1 MPKIYFYFDESGDP
15 TILGRKGKN
24 LLKENLVSKTFSVG
38 YIKTENP
45 HKLLVDLESLRKELL
60 VDEYL
65 KAVPSIKNLKN
76 GFHANKDCA
85 EIREKVFRLLKKSEF
100 ETGIIIARKNEELF
114 RMKFNMSSRKLYK
127 FLVSELMK
135 KTDDFEDADIYF
147 SEMGNTVSIQN
158 MTEAIENSTKTETC
172 KRRVFLQQPS
182 QIPLLQVADYMLWT
196 VFRVYEKDEFRFF
209 DYMKEKINF
218 IYDIFDGTQKG
229 TVYNKENPL
238 EQKK

>member
-45 HKLLVDLESLRKELL
+45 HKLL
-60 VDEYL
+60 
-65 KAVPSIKNLKN
+65 
-76 GFHANKDCA
+76 
-85 EIREKVFRLLKKSEF
+85 
-100 ETGIIIARKNEELF
+100 
-114 RMKFNMSSRKLYK
+114 
-127 FLVSELMK
+127 
-135 KTDDFEDADIYF
+135 
-147 SEMGNTVSIQN
+147 
-158 MTEAIENSTKTETC
+158 
-172 KRRVFLQQPS
+172 FLQQPS
-182 QIPLLQVADYMLWT
+182 QIPLLQVVDYMLWT